1 VRHLRWIGLVSSLLI
16 VGVLAG
22 LMAPLPSE
30 AVPTVTVQFDG
41 VVVSPSILITSTC
54 TSTEVTLGYTAC
66 YAIRTGTTQY
76 AGSLTRKFMIQNAPG
91 ATARL
96 RVADKLGQDKFSL
109 IGVQFVPVLTNWG
122 SATANTNEQH
132 VLTITM
138 ANTFDSAVNIAN
150 SGTYVYAMRAG
161 GEFRAGPSPTT
172 APTACLGT
180 GGTTTG
186 RCDTIGDS
194 VTYPGKG
201 TFSPTLQNVDILRPA
216 GSTNNT
222 QPLKFTVAGPTAS
235 IVSFDGLTNTTLGQV
250 NPTYPSFICDQD
262 GSMGGVVCKPTI
274 TQTMTVT
281 LKGPDSF
288 VLVNGQDTFAADCAT
303 QLSDKQEQQIA
314 FLKKIVKF
322 LNWLEGQRPD
332 PRLSAFIDK
341 IEAFLATITSN
352 PDPDCPGATLVNL
365 DIAIAAAND
374 QVAFLADG
382 AVPAEPAPETGTIT
396 VSFAPATNFGVGP
409 NPYSVAIGDLN
420 RDGKLDLAVANG
432 TSTVT
437 VLLGT
442 GTGAF
447 GGATAFAVGHTPTSV
462 AIGDLNGDGI
472 PDLAAANSSSN
483 TVSVLLGT
491 GTGAFGANMDFA
503 AEITPY
509 SVAIGDL
516 NRDGIPDLAVANYG
530 SATVSVLV
538 GTGGGA
544 FGPAT
549 NFAVG
554 TNPSAVA
561 IGDLNRDGIPDLAV
575 ANNASNTVSVL
586 LGTGTGAFGVATNFA
601 VGVTP
606 VAVAIGDLNGDL
618 TPDLVTGNFS
628 HTVSVLL
635 GSTITPG
642 TFGAATNVAEGTDT
656 NPSSVAIGDLNRDGT
671 PDLAVANGGNATVSV
686 LVGTGGGA
694 FGPAT
699 NFAVGTNPSS
709 VAIGDLNNDG
719 KLDLA
724 VVNRNGPSVSILLAD
739 D

>member
-16 VGVLAG
+16 VGVLGG
-22 LMAPLPSE
+22 LLAPLPSE

-66 YAIRTGTTQY
+66 YGIRTGTTQY

-172 APTACLGT
+172 APTACAGLTPT
-180 GGTTTG
+180 GS
-186 RCDTIGDS
+186 CNTIGDS

-216 GSTNNT
+216 GSTSNT
-222 QPLKFTVAGPTAS
+222 QPLKFTVAGPTVP

-262 GSMGGVVCKPTI
+262 GSSGGVVCKPTI

-288 VLVNGQDTFAADCAT
+288 VLVNGQDTFAANCAT

-314 FLKKIVKF
+314 FLTKLVKF
-322 LNWLEGQRPD
+322 LNWLEGQRPS

-374 QVAFLADG
+374 QVAFMADG
-382 AVPAEPAPETGTIT
+382 AVPADPAPATGTIT
-396 VSFAPATNFGVGP
+396 INKHINEACGGLEQPPCAPHTFSFSISGISNDYGASVTTDGTGNGSTEVPVNADTYSMGENPTPGWSLSSSDCDDGSTTGVEVSSGGNVTCTFNNSPVPA
-409 NPYSVAIGDLN
+409 A
-420 RDGKLDLAVANG
+420 
-432 TSTVT
+432 
-437 VLLGT
+437 GT
-442 GTGAF
+442 GTIVIVMNINPF
-447 GGATAFAVGHTPTSV
+447 G
-462 AIGDLNGDGI
+462 
-472 PDLAAANSSSN
+472 
-483 TVSVLLGT
+483 GT
-491 GTGAFGANMDFA
+491 GTETFDF
-503 AEITPY
+503 
-509 SVAIGDL
+509 
-516 NRDGIPDLAVANYG
+516 
-530 SATVSVLV
+530 
-538 GTGGGA
+538 
-544 FGPAT
+544 
-549 NFAVG
+549 
-554 TNPSAVA
+554 
-561 IGDLNRDGIPDLAV
+561 
-575 ANNASNTVSVL
+575 
-586 LGTGTGAFGVATNFA
+586 TGTGQGIA
-601 VGVTP
+601 
-606 VAVAIGDLNGDL
+606 
-618 TPDLVTGNFS
+618 NFS
-628 HTVSVLL
+628 LTADAITQVASKTFSGLL
-635 GSTITPG
+635 TGEAGGSR
-642 TFGAATNVAEGTDT
+642 TFRESGG
-656 NPSSVAIGDLNRDGT
+656 
-671 PDLAVANGGNATVSV
+671 PDISPYIW
-686 LVGTGGGA
+686 TGGPYCQSALEPDGNVDTA
-694 FGPAT
+694 WSSSFVYDDNLHFMRLDVT
-699 NFAVGTNPSS
+699 NLED
-709 VAIGDLNNDG
+709 GDTLTCTFFNSQALPG
-719 KLDLA
+719 
-724 VVNRNGPSVSILLAD
+724 G
-739 D
+739 